1 MTHAFDEEIIFAA
14 AALGRG
20 EIVAY
25 PTETFYGLGVD
36 ALDELALA
44 RLRALKG
51 RDGKAISVLV
61 DGPAMLDS
69 ICAAVPPLAA
79 ALMQRYWPGALTIAL
94 PARPELPAALVD
106 AGCVAVRQSSHPTAQ
121 ALVSRLGRPLTATS
135 ANRAGEAPA
144 VTDEAVEEIF
154 GARCRVVH
162 GGATVG
168 GAPSTLVRVRGSK
181 LEILRRG
188 AIEID
193 PDAPARGKG

>member
-1 MTHAFDEEIIFAA
+1 MAHAFDEEIVFAV
-14 AALGRG
+14 AALRRG

-69 ICAAVPPLAA
+69 LCSVVPPLAA
-79 ALMQRYWPGALTIAL
+79 ALMRRYWPGALTIAL
-94 PARPELPAALVD
+94 PAQSGLPSALVD
-106 AGCVAVRQSSHPTAQ
+106 DGFIAVRQSSHPTAQ
-121 ALVSRLGRPLTATS
+121 ALVAGLGRPLTTTS
-135 ANRAGEAPA
+135 ANRAGEPPA
-144 VTDEAVEEIF
+144 TTDEAVEEIF
-154 GARCRVVH
+154 AGRCRILH

-193 PDAPARGKG
+193 PDALARDKG